1 MRRIWLLRRISF
13 LVTIVTLGAC
23 HKAPE
28 ATAPAL
34 PAIAGTYNV
43 NFIPTDSNSFFPIPD
58 TIAYLGGQITIGP
71 VATDGSFTGSYYL
84 AFITGE
90 LSGTENGKGNITFTS
105 FGASSKP
112 PLEGEQYLQ
121 QVLPTCH
128 WGQAASGAMTGSV
141 AQDSIALLTVR
152 GHVTVQCASPAGTG
166 LPITNVVSM
175 FAASQTFQP

>member
-1 MRRIWLLRRISF
+1 MRRISLL
-13 LVTIVTLGAC
+13 VAIVTLGAC
-23 HKAPE
+23 HKAATD

-34 PAIAGTYNV
+34 PPIAGTYNV

-71 VATDGSFTGSYYL
+71 VASDGSFTGSYYL

-90 LSGTENGKGNITFTS
+90 LSGTENGKGVITFTS
-105 FGASSKP
+105 FGASGKP

-128 WGQAASGAMTGSV
+128 WGQATGGAMKGSV

-152 GHVTVQCASPAGTG
+152 GHVTVQCASPADTG
-166 LPITNVVSM
+166 QPITNVVSLV
-175 FAASQTFQP
+175 AASQFFQP